1 MINRGLVACV
11 HPQHQRRDPRV
22 DIGDRLQNAFTHPL
36 LLVSIAEFHGFVFAG
51 GCAARNQGASE
62 RSAFQGHF
70 ALKRWVS
77 AGIKDLTGVDGIDFK
92 HVLCSSVRCGSEV
105 YETAPQKCGVGAPR
119 IVSIASSRAERMS
132 GRDRVPH
139 VTHHPTHRFHRRV
152 GSAC

>member
-1 MINRGLVACV
+1 MVNRGLVACV

-36 LLVSIAEFHGFVFAG
+36 LLVAIAQFHGFMLAG
-51 GCAARNQGASE
+51 GRTTRNQGASE

-92 HVLCSSVRCGSEV
+92 HGECSYEGWSGSVRNGQVPVCQGRAPVTWFVREV
-105 YETAPQKCGVGAPR
+105 
-119 IVSIASSRAERMS
+119 
-132 GRDRVPH
+132 
-139 VTHHPTHRFHRRV
+139 
-152 GSAC
+152 